1 MVTIP
6 LLLGYTRGFS
16 RKPFIFYSGQA
27 TKTLSAIQ
35 LAKGVKKDEETF
47 LAALQLDEPPMEKEQ
62 APLENSTYEANLDSL
77 LSSFSSSNT
86 PNDHGFYSISSGG
99 GQGSDV
105 ANAIALCRGDVNS
118 GACLECINTS
128 TTELRNRCPNQ
139 REAIIWYDN
148 CMLRYTN
155 RSIFGV
161 VETNPAFFMWNANNV
176 TNVDVFN
183 QALSDLLDR
192 LISNASS
199 GNSLGKFATGNYS
212 YSAFQKLYALVQCTP
227 DLTALSCSSCL
238 SQAVTLIP
246 QCCDRKQGGRVVSP
260 SCYLRFESYDFYDPT
275 AADTP
280 LLSPPPPA
288 PPTPEPPLSLP
299 PSNDTTTTIG
309 MTFYLSALFYQV
321 NDFFLLLLPFPCSQ
335 DRGK

>member
-1 MVTIP
+1 MAATGMETLEGWNTNGID
-6 LLLGYTRGFS
+6 GFNLARFS
-16 RKPFIFYSGQA
+16 YQQPSSEMHSYRQGNF
-27 TKTLSAIQ
+27 TK
-35 LAKGVKKDEETF
+35 
-47 LAALQLDEPPMEKEQ
+47 
-62 APLENSTYEANLDSL
+62 NSTYEANLDSL
-77 LSSFSSSNT
+77 LSSFSS
-86 PNDHGFYSISSGG
+86 PNDHGFYNISSGG

-118 GACLECINTS
+118 GDCLECINTS

-161 VETNPAFFMWNANNV
+161 AETNPAFFMWNANNV

-246 QCCDRKQGGRVVSP
+246 QCCDRKQGGRVVHP
-260 SCYLRFESYDFYDPT
+260 SCYLRFESYDFYNPT

-288 PPTPEPPLSLP
+288 PPTPEPALSPP
-299 PSNDTTTTIG
+299 PSNHTTTTLGKKSNSTRTIIIISVSVVA
-309 MTFYLSALFYQV
+309 FAILLISSCIF
-321 NDFFLLLLPFPCSQ
+321 FFLRVRKSKVKYERQ
-335 DRGK
+335 T